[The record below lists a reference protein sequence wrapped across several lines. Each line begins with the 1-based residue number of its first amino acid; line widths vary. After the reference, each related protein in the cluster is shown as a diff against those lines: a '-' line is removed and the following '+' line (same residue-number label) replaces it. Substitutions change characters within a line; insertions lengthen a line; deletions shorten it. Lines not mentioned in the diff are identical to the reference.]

1 LETLPPIHIDI
12 LANVFAQRKRSLV
25 LDAILK
31 GELERALHELS
42 RTGPEASE
50 QLLTRLRSGE
60 VIGHSD
66 KDCGTLNK
74 KGFVPFGEKEFPADR
89 GAEMFETLSRL
100 KGEEALQF
108 GGQRCMNFD
117 FLH

>member
-1 LETLPPIHIDI
+1 MLQEQNVWLWEPRQILETLQPIHIDT

-60 VIGHSD
+60 VIGYSD

-74 KGFVPFGEKEFPADR
+74 KGFVPF
-89 GAEMFETLSRL
+89 
-100 KGEEALQF
+100 
-108 GGQRCMNFD
+108 
-117 FLH
+117 